1 MEDSNRKE
9 VIQFGKGLYT
19 DSSPQVQ
26 PKGTLRF
33 ALNCI
38 DETEI
43 GDMLFP
49 SNMESNIE
57 AGSFPTGYTPIG
69 KVYIG
74 NGEIVVFL
82 IGPNGE
88 SEFGIYDDKGVYTT
102 YINDGNLSSKL
113 NFKVTHQIDA
123 VYRLRR
129 GCDRTI
135 YWTDNINPI
144 RQYILNKP
152 EDYLVEGIF
161 NADSLSLFKRWNS
174 TPKFTKFS
182 VLDTGNLKAG
192 SYNFAIQ
199 YLDSDLNPTEW
210 IITSDTINIYHSN
223 LTQPYRDL
231 QGSSNVKTEYQD
243 WGESTGKSIQIELDN
258 LDTDFNFYRI
268 GIIEATAG
276 TGMVSKVTASAPIST
291 GVNKYIFTGNSET
304 VITVEEI
311 AQFSNVIETA
321 QSIEQIENRLL
332 LGNTKGKQINF
343 CNLQEYASKIVSN
356 YVVNTV
362 VLDQIDEFKGE
373 NLTEAGSRDPLINH
387 KKLGYMPGEIY
398 SFGIVYYFKDGS
410 VSPVYHIPG
419 KPANDSGVSN
429 MSTNN
434 MLEDEYTDS
443 SNCEVSDY
451 WGKDYMGNT
460 LKKTPIRHHRFP
472 TRKEA
477 GLTFVQETPLIESIN
492 DGFNLVANIILP
504 IESVPKSYSITFTG
518 TLNSSP
524 VSKTVFV
531 FSNATSESNFSFV
544 IAQIITDTS
553 PTFSIQQAYNPNL
566 PSGSGIGIH
575 TVASQIASSRYGY
588 QCDILGIEF
597 SNITVP
603 ILEGNNEIVG
613 YRIVRNTRDE
623 DNKTIL
629 DTGVL
634 FPISEYEK
642 FLGYGH
648 SLPNLEGDINFGIR
662 QDTYAFINPEFLFNK
677 KEYRQNNIEFI
688 YGGSFTGYNER
699 VNVDSPGRKV
709 EIGDRVFEEFVEDTY
724 PGTTYDPAYHKGSEK
739 DTDGLTLHA
748 IIRYR
753 DTGFI
758 QGSNYGESVFNSGD
772 IKEMFYLDALSS
784 KTISI
789 SSQSKD
795 VFNISSD
802 NRIGIVQLKEN
813 IISPFLREP
822 PKLVRVPKYVTRS
835 RNSENFNEF
844 SDVLKLDPEYS
855 NTIGSNDYYS
865 LPMKT
870 FYNTP
875 YFYMRRALSNP
886 YSNFRYNPY
895 YAEHDNVIPISQ
907 STVELFSGDTYISP
921 MTYNN
926 SFFHDIKPKKR
937 KTKKQTWKFIT
948 GGLLIL
954 GGIAGFIF
962 TGGASGALIGVGLGL
977 VGAAAGLSVINSGIT
992 GNKVNKIYQEKYEE
1006 GLKHI
1011 SRDGTTREL
1020 FVNNAT
1026 GLSSKIIDDE
1036 IQWYNEVIN
1045 GLWFESQVN
1054 LGVRQG
1060 NTSGVI
1066 SFIPSPYQY
1075 AGINQ
1080 DVVVGEVGLAK
1091 DSSNEYFR
1099 RRSVEKLTVLDPESD
1114 GGRLYLG
1121 FSFAE
1126 QYEVNKDLQRREK
1139 EKPFFH
1145 LGLEFDCCSDC
1156 VETFPHRV
1164 YYSEQSF
1171 QEENVDN
1178 FRVFLPNNYRDIN
1191 GETGEITNIFKIQ
1204 NELFIHTEEAIWKL
1218 PKNYQERITDEIVS
1232 FIGTGS
1238 YFSIPPQKL
1247 VDDETGNSFG
1257 TRHKWSRLKTPV
1269 GYFFVSEG
1277 QNAICMFD
1285 GNRISNISKLGN
1297 YYWFYN
1303 NIPILSDTPY
1313 RDNPSNFNGA
1323 GFISVYDSK
1332 KDLVFFTKKDR
1343 LPTGE
1348 NASWTVSYNL
1358 KKNSWGSWH
1367 SFMPNFYLQT
1377 PQWYFSWITGND
1389 NIWRHNVLGHYQT
1402 YYGTLYPY
1410 IIEYVLTENSLQNKI
1425 FEDITVYLESKKYDS
1440 SSRTF
1445 YDTDRHFFTKLLAYN
1460 SRQCTGVLNIV
1471 VKDKEDINFF
1481 SNQIKNLNLQNVI
1494 ADRNERNWT
1503 INDLRD
1509 MVVTKEAP
1517 LFISDIKQLQSEY
1530 FIDKKLNSAVI
1541 DYNKDWT
1548 QIENF
1553 RDKYLV
1559 IRFIFDTFADV
1570 KLITN
1575 FTANTE
1581 GLSIR

>member
-1 MEDSNRKE
+1 MEDSNKKE

-38 DETEI
+38 DETEV

-74 NGEIVVFL
+74 NGENVVFL
-82 IGPNGE
+82 VGPDGE
-88 SEFGIYDDKGVYTT
+88 SEFGIYDDKGIYTT
-102 YINDGNLSSKL
+102 YVNDKDLNSKL
-113 NFKVTHQIDA
+113 NFKITHQIDA

-135 YWTDNINPI
+135 YWTDNLNPI
-144 RQYILNKP
+144 RQYVLNKP
-152 EDYLVEGIF
+152 EDYLVGGVF
-161 NADSLSLFKRWNS
+161 SVDSLNLFKRWSS

-210 IITSDTINIYHSN
+210 IITSDTINIYHGN

-343 CNLQEYASKIVSN
+343 CNLQEYASKIVAN

-362 VLDQIDEFKGE
+362 ILDQIDEFKGE

-429 MSTNN
+429 MSTDNVS
-434 MLEDEYTDS
+434 EDKYTDS
-443 SNCEVSDY
+443 SNCEDSDY
-451 WGKDYMGNT
+451 WGKDYMENI
-460 LKKTPIRHHRFP
+460 LKNTPIRHHRFP

-477 GLTFVQETPLIESIN
+477 NLNFVQEDVIVEESN
-492 DGFNLVANIILP
+492 SGYNLVADITIP
-504 IESVPKSYSITFTG
+504 IETVSTKYVITFTG
-518 TLNSSP
+518 TFNNTP
-524 VSKTVFV
+524 ISKTVLV
-531 FSNATSESNFSFV
+531 FSSTTAISNYSFV
-544 IAQIITDTS
+544 IAQEIADAAPTYSVQVEYS
-553 PTFSIQQAYNPNL
+553 PSEPV
-566 PSGSGIGIH
+566 GISLSYH
-575 TVASQIASSRYGY
+575 TEASQITSPRYGY
-588 QCDILGIEF
+588 KCDILGIKF

-603 ILEGNNEIVG
+603 TLEGNNEIVG
-613 YRIVRNTRDE
+613 YKIVRNVRDE

-648 SLPNLEGDINFGIR
+648 SIPNLTGDINFGIR
-662 QDTYAFINPEFLFNK
+662 QDIYAFINPEFLFNK

-688 YGGSFTGYNER
+688 YGGEFARYDEKIK
-699 VNVDSPGRKV
+699 VDIPGRKV
-709 EIGDRVFEEFVEDTY
+709 EVGDRVFEDFVEDTY
-724 PGTTYDPAYHKGSEK
+724 PGTTYDPAYHAGGEK
-739 DTDGLTLHA
+739 DTDGLTLHT
-748 IIRYR
+748 ITRYR
-753 DTGFI
+753 DTEFKKF
-758 QGSNYGESVFNSGD
+758 SNYGEAIFNSGD
-772 IKEMFYLDALSS
+772 IEEMFYLDALSS
-784 KTISI
+784 KTVAI

-813 IISPFLREP
+813 ITSPFSQEAL
-822 PKLVRVPKYVTRS
+822 KTVRVPKYMEVSST
-835 RNSENFNEF
+835 EPLYEF

-855 NTIGSNDYYS
+855 DIIIPGDYYS
-865 LPMKT
+865 LPMESLWS
-870 FYNTP
+870 TP
-875 YFYMRRALSNP
+875 YFYMRRKLSNP
-886 YSNFRYNPY
+886 YSNFRYIPY

-907 STVELFSGDTYISP
+907 PTVEIFNGDTYISP

-937 KTKKQTWKFIT
+937 KVKKHTWKFIT

-954 GGIAGFIF
+954 GGVAGLIF
-962 TGGASGALIGVGLGL
+962 TGGASAALIGLGASAIT
-977 VGAAAGLSVINSGIT
+977 VGASFINSGIT
-992 GNKVNKIYQEKYEE
+992 GNKMNNIYQEKYEE
-1006 GLKHI
+1006 GLKYI
-1011 SRDGTTREL
+1011 SRDGTTGAL
-1020 FVNNAT
+1020 FLDNAT
-1026 GLSSKIIDDE
+1026 GLSDKIIDDE

-1045 GLWFESQVN
+1045 GIWFESQVN

-1060 NTSGVI
+1060 NTAGVT

-1075 AGINQ
+1075 ALINQ
-1080 DVVVGEVGLAK
+1080 DIVVGEVGLAK
-1091 DSSNEYFR
+1091 DASNEYFR

-1121 FSFAE
+1121 FATAE

-1191 GETGEITNIFKIQ
+1191 GETGEIKNIFKIQ

-1313 RDNPSNFNGA
+1313 RDNPSNPNGS
-1323 GFISVYDSK
+1323 GFIAVYDSK
-1332 KDLVFFTKKDR
+1332 KDLIFFTKKDK

-1348 NASWTVSYNL
+1348 NTSWTVSYNL

-1410 IIEYVLTENSLQNKI
+1410 IIEYVLTENALQNKI

-1440 SSRTF
+1440 ISKTF
-1445 YDTDRHFFTKLLAYN
+1445 YDTNSHFFTKLLAYN

-1481 SNQIKNLNLQNVI
+1481 SNQIKNLDLQNVI

-1530 FIDKKLNSAVI
+1530 FIDKKLNNAVI
-1541 DYNKDWT
+1541 DYNKNWT
-1548 QIENF
+1548 QIESF

-1559 IRFIFDTFADV
+1559 VRFIFDTFADI

-1575 FTANTE
+1575 FTTNTE
-1581 GLSIR
+1581 GFSIR